1 MKILLSLM
9 ILAFLSG
16 ASFATENSGDDN
28 PTGKD
33 CSGKINDQ
41 ATEKQTP
48 DASAGTEKPKQEAA
62 ISQ

>member
-1 MKILLSLM
+1 M

-16 ASFATENSGDDN
+16 ASFATEHSGDDN

-48 DASAGTEKPKQEAA
+48 DASAGTEKQEAA